1 MYVPEI
7 GGRTVFE
14 GLGDDLSQALGRKG
28 VIRQTGQR
36 QPFETDLPTIAFPP
50 LPNRGKVLTEAM
62 EDRLDLM
69 KVAMDSMHGVVLADV
84 FAEVQETM
92 RYDLQ
97 AKFFQDF
104 AAHGVAQRLAVILSA
119 TGENKE
125 LSFFGTNADREDVS
139 ATQNDRSGGR
149 PDPRGSTTGLATRS
163 GHEATLPGPAGQ

>member
-62 EDRLDLM
+62 EDGLDLM
-69 KVAMDSMHGVVLADV
+69 EVAMDPMHGVILADV
-84 FAEVQETM
+84 FAEVQEAL
-92 RYDLQ
+92 RHDLQ
-97 AKFFQDF
+97 AKLFQDF
-104 AAHGVAQRLAVILSA
+104 AAHGVTQRLAMILTA
-119 TGENKE
+119 AWKYEE
-125 LSFFGTNADREDVS
+125 LAFIGADADREDIAVAEDDGS
-139 ATQNDRSGGR
+139 RRR
-149 PDPRGSTTGLATRS
+149 PDPRGSATGLATRS
-163 GHEATLPGPAGQ
+163 GHEATLPGRARQ